1 MDKTTDSRIRAYIN
15 AVAQEYKLVQV
26 YLFGSFAS
34 GKENQDSDIDLA
46 LVIEGLTNVEKFDTQ
61 ISLMLLAAKFDTR
74 IEPHPYSLEDFS
86 DNPFALEIQRTGKA
100 IKPEPSKTS

>member
-1 MDKTTDSRIRAYIN
+1 MDKTINSRIRAYIN
-15 AVAQEYKLVQV
+15 AVAQKYKLVHV

-46 LVIEGLTNVEKFDTQ
+46 LVIEGLADADKFDTQ
-61 ISLMLLAAKFDTR
+61 VYLMLLAAKFDTR

-86 DNPFALEIQRTGKA
+86 DNPFALEIQRTGKE
-100 IKPEPSKTS
+100 IEPETS